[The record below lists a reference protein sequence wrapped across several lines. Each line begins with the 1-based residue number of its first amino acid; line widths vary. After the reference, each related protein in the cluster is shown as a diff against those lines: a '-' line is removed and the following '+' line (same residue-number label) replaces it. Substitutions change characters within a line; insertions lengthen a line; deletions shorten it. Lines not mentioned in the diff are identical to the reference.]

1 MAKAYRSQA
10 DVMKAR
16 KARKKA
22 KKKSSKK
29 AALTDFAKAGE
40 GRKPVDADLLA
51 GAHSSNGNPPSM
63 GSN

>member
-22 KKKSSKK
+22 KKKSSK
-29 AALTDFAKAGE
+29 
-40 GRKPVDADLLA
+40 RRR
-51 GAHSSNGNPPSM
+51 
-63 GSN
+63 